1 MRIFGFN
8 VGTSKPAAPAAVQV
22 GESAPGTEIR
32 YDPGLVPRF
41 VEAHHRLTALIGELA
56 ALTRNEQYDQAA
68 KALHQFK
75 VSLYEHLL
83 EENVRLYTYLTYCLR
98 EDADGRELMD
108 DMRHE
113 MGQIGRTATRFIKA
127 YTETGI
133 SAGNAQA
140 LLEQLGGVAAVFQ
153 DRVQREEQ
161 SLYTLYQPP
170 SHFGASGAID

>member
-1 MRIFGFN
+1 MKILGFN
-8 VGTSKPAAPAAVQV
+8 VGTPRPAVPVVAQTR
-22 GESAPGTEIR
+22 ESAPGTEIR
-32 YDPGLVPRF
+32 YDPHLVPRF
-41 VEAHHRLTALIGELA
+41 VEAHHQLTNLIGELA
-56 ALTRNEQYDQAA
+56 ALTRNGQYDQAM

-75 VSLYEHLL
+75 VSLYDHLL

-108 DMRHE
+108 DMRRE

-127 YTETGI
+127 YTDTGI

-140 LLEQLGGVAAVFQ
+140 FLQQLNSVASVLQ
-153 DRVQREEQ
+153 DRVRREEQ

-170 SHFGASGAID
+170 SHFGSGGAID